1 VSVPRTD
8 SAWTASDT
16 QLERTAWRR
25 RRARRRTLVSAV
37 STAAVIGV
45 LVTLVLTSPGWERV
59 QETYFDWDQ
68 ATASLPAVL
77 RGFWVTVRVFLIAE
91 ALILVVAL
99 VVAIIRV
106 LPLPGLA
113 PLKLLAVVYTDVSR
127 GTPTLLVV
135 YLIGFG
141 LPALELQGIP
151 NDPFWLAVI
160 ALTFSYGGYV
170 SEVFRAGITSVH
182 PSQWAGGRSLGLSYG
197 QTLRLVV
204 VPQGIRRVL
213 PPLVNDFASLQK
225 DTALIAVLGVA
236 EAFQRA
242 QIEQLREF
250 NYTPLVVAAVGYILL
265 TVPFARLTDHL
276 ALRLARRDQGAA

>member
-1 VSVPRTD
+1 MSVP
-8 SAWTASDT
+8 AVWTASDT
-16 QLERTAWRR
+16 QLERLARR
-25 RRARRRTLVSAV
+25 RRKARRRTLVSGV
-37 STAAVIGV
+37 STAVVIAV
-45 LVTLVLTSPGWERV
+45 LVTVVLTSPGWDRV
-59 QETYFDWDQ
+59 QETYFDWGQ
-68 ATASLPAVL
+68 AQASLPAIL
-77 RGFWVTVRVFLIAE
+77 RGFGVTVQVFLVAE

-99 VVAIIRV
+99 VVAIVRV
-106 LPLPGLA
+106 LPFPGLA

-135 YLIGFG
+135 YLVGFG

-151 NDPFWLAVI
+151 GDPFWLAVI

-197 QTLRLVV
+197 QTLRLIV

-242 QIEQLREF
+242 QVEQLREF
-250 NYTPLVVAAVGYILL
+250 NYTPLVVAAIGYIVL

-276 ALRLARRDQGAA
+276 ALRLARRDQGLT

>member
-1 VSVPRTD
+1 MSVPA
-8 SAWTASDT
+8 AWSASDI
-16 QLERTAWRR
+16 QLERIAWRR

-37 STAAVIGV
+37 STVTVVAV
-45 LVTLVLTSPGWERV
+45 LVTVVMTSPGWDRV
-59 QETYFDWDQ
+59 QETYFDWGQ
-68 ATASLPAVL
+68 AQASLPAIL
-77 RGFWVTVRVFLIAE
+77 RGFVVTVQVFVIAE

-99 VVAIIRV
+99 MVAVVRV
-106 LPLPGLA
+106 LPFPGLA

-151 NDPFWLAVI
+151 GDPFWLAVI

-204 VPQGIRRVL
+204 VPQGVRRVL

-242 QIEQLREF
+242 QVEQLREF
-250 NYTPLVVAAVGYILL
+250 NYTPLVVAAFGYIVL

-276 ALRLARRDQGAA
+276 AVRLARRDQGVT

>member
-1 VSVPRTD
+1 VNGSRTD
-8 SAWTASDT
+8 SAWTASGT
-16 QLERTAWRR
+16 QLERIAWRR

-37 STAAVIGV
+37 STAVVIGV
-45 LVTLVLTSPGWERV
+45 LVTVVLTSPGWDRV
-59 QETYFDWDQ
+59 QETYFDWEQ
-68 ATASLPAVL
+68 AKASLPAVL
-77 RGFWVTVRVFLIAE
+77 RGFSVTVRVFLIAE

-99 VVAIIRV
+99 VVAVIRV
-106 LPLPGLA
+106 LPFPGLA

-141 LPALELQGIP
+141 LPALELRGIP
-151 NDPFWLAVI
+151 GDAFWLAVI

-197 QTLRLVV
+197 QTLRMVV

-250 NYTPLVVAAVGYILL
+250 NYTPLVVAAIGYIVL

-276 ALRLARRDQGAA
+276 ALRLARRDQGAT

>member
-1 VSVPRTD
+1 VSVP
-8 SAWTASDT
+8 AVWTASDT
-16 QLERTAWRR
+16 QLERLARR
-25 RRARRRTLVSAV
+25 RRKARRRTLVSGV
-37 STAAVIGV
+37 STAVVIAV
-45 LVTLVLTSPGWERV
+45 LVTVVLTSPGWDRV
-59 QETYFDWDQ
+59 QETYFDWGQ
-68 ATASLPAVL
+68 AQASLPAIL
-77 RGFWVTVRVFLIAE
+77 RGFGVTVQVFLVAE

-99 VVAIIRV
+99 VVAIVRV
-106 LPLPGLA
+106 LPFPGLA

-135 YLIGFG
+135 YLVGFG

-151 NDPFWLAVI
+151 GDPFWLAVI

-197 QTLRLVV
+197 QTLRLIV

-242 QIEQLREF
+242 QVEQLREF
-250 NYTPLVVAAVGYILL
+250 NYTPLVVAAIGYIVL

-276 ALRLARRDQGAA
+276 ALRLARRDQGLT

>member
-1 VSVPRTD
+1 MSVPA
-8 SAWTASDT
+8 AWAVSDT
-16 QLERTAWRR
+16 QLERVAWRR
-25 RRARRRTLVSAV
+25 RRARRRTLVSGV
-37 STAAVIGV
+37 STAVVIVV
-45 LVTLVLTSPGWERV
+45 LVTVVLTSPGWDRV
-59 QETYFDWDQ
+59 QETYFDWGQ
-68 ATASLPAVL
+68 ASASLPAIL
-77 RGFWVTVRVFLIAE
+77 RGFGVTVQVFLIAE
-91 ALILVVAL
+91 VLILVVAL

-106 LPLPGLA
+106 LPFPGLA

-135 YLIGFG
+135 YLVGFG
-141 LPALELQGIP
+141 LPALELRGIP
-151 NDPFWLAVI
+151 GDPFWLAVI

-242 QIEQLREF
+242 QVEQLREF
-250 NYTPLVVAAVGYILL
+250 NYTPLVVAAVGYIVL

-276 ALRLARRDQGAA
+276 ALRLARRDQGLT

>member
-1 VSVPRTD
+1 MSSP
-8 SAWTASDT
+8 AGWAASDT
-16 QLERTAWRR
+16 QLERIAWRR
-25 RRARRRTLVSAV
+25 RRARHRTLVSAV
-37 STAAVIGV
+37 STAVLIAV
-45 LVTLVLTSPGWERV
+45 LVVVVLTSPGWDRV
-59 QETYFDWDQ
+59 QETYFDREQ

-77 RGFWVTVRVFLIAE
+77 RGFAVTIKVFLIAE
-91 ALILVVAL
+91 VLILVVAL

-106 LPLPGLA
+106 LPFPGLA

-135 YLIGFG
+135 YLVGFG

-151 NDPFWLAVI
+151 GDPFWLAVI

-197 QTLRLVV
+197 QTMRLVV

-250 NYTPLVVAAVGYILL
+250 NYTPLVVAAVGYIVL

-276 ALRLARRDQGAA
+276 ALRLARRDQGLT